1 MGSAA
6 ALEPYSLHILHPPS
20 LKIPG
25 SGAAI
30 RIMSLDSTL
39 QSILLH
45 PVTLNLLQATIGVLV
60 IGFTPPSSVI
70 RIAALPL
77 ILLCLCL
84 IIPTCLE
91 KVQRVIWTGLLAGNS
106 THFLLQYIET
116 ALLSKWSFE
125 TRGPSSR
132 PLTAQAPSING
143 KLKNSG
149 TAKGTSA
156 KEATERLKFG
166 YHTFFSY
173 RYTDTPYEVK
183 GVPPFSIKAHS
194 YVPSRG
200 EFLRR
205 KAIIICVCYLT
216 LDLATSNTEK
226 EQNPRL
232 FSAQNVPF
240 FMRTYNL
247 STEGLIVRFATTLG
261 LWVSLYCVIQLYM
274 STIAFVCVACGLDET
289 KCWRPTFGSLSEA
302 YTVRQFWG

>member
-1 MGSAA
+1 
-6 ALEPYSLHILHPPS
+6 
-20 LKIPG
+20 
-25 SGAAI
+25 
-30 RIMSLDSTL
+30 MSLDSTL
-39 QSILLH
+39 KSILLH

-60 IGFTPPSSVI
+60 VGFTSPASVI
-70 RIAALPL
+70 RFAALPL
-77 ILLCLCL
+77 VLLCLCL

-91 KVQRVIWTGLLAGNS
+91 KVHRVIWTGLLAGNS

-132 PLTAQAPSING
+132 PVITQDPQING
-143 KLKNSG
+143 KFSRNG
-149 TAKGTSA
+149 EAKATHA
-156 KEATERLKFG
+156 KETTQRLKFG
-166 YHTFFSY
+166 YLAFSSY

-183 GVPPFSIKAHS
+183 GVPPFSTKAPNH
-194 YVPSRG
+194 VPSRG
-200 EFLRR
+200 DFLRR
-205 KAIIICVCYLT
+205 KAIIVCLCYLT

-240 FMRTYNL
+240 FRRTHNL
-247 STEGLIVRFATTLG
+247 SIEELIVRLATTLG

-274 STIAFVCVACGLDET
+274 STIAFLSVACGLDET
-289 KCWRPTFGSLSEA
+289 KSWRPTFGSLSEA